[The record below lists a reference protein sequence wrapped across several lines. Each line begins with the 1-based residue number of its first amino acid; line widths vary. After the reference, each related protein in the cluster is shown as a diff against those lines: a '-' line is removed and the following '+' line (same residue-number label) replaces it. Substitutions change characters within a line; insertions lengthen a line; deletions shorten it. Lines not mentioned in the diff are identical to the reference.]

1 MDNKKIIVILVV
13 IIMVLAISVGVL
25 LFQSNSKQPSNI
37 KIISDKKI
45 NKGDKL
51 FIQLT
56 DLNKTPLSN
65 QKVNILITDKKG
77 KIVFN
82 KTVETNSKGKA
93 SFDLNLNKGNYNVN
107 ASYGGNDN
115 YTGNNTTQKLTI
127 DEVIQAT
134 MSNTPQNRYIKDEFG
149 LFDQYN
155 GVYAY
160 GQFAGS
166 TREEAEEYKW
176 YTLTHNG

>member
-1 MDNKKIIVILVV
+1 
-13 IIMVLAISVGVL
+13 MVLAISVGVL

-37 KIISDKKI
+37 KIITDKKI

-93 SFDLNLNKGNYNVN
+93 SFDL
-107 ASYGGNDN
+107 
-115 YTGNNTTQKLTI
+115 I
-127 DEVIQAT
+127 
-134 MSNTPQNRYIKDEFG
+134 
-149 LFDQYN
+149 
-155 GVYAY
+155 
-160 GQFAGS
+160 
-166 TREEAEEYKW
+166 
-176 YTLTHNG
+176 